1 MEEKRV
7 LIVDDEESFRHMLS
21 VILDKQ
27 GYAVDTA
34 SDGEQ
39 ALDKMERGLFDEIL
53 CDIRMPRMDGIEF
66 LRRAKEAQPESTIIM
81 MSAYGTLDTAVEAMK
96 LGAYDYI
103 SKPFKPDE
111 IILTLKKAEEREK
124 LRKENVYLRKEVR
137 KEYNFN
143 NIISKNEKMRD
154 IFDTIVKVA
163 RYKSTILIMGESGTG
178 KELVAK
184 AIHFNSDRSSGSFV
198 AVNCGAI
205 PENLLESELFGH
217 VKGSFTDAVRTK
229 KGLFEEAHSGTL
241 FLDEIGELPLSL
253 QVKLLRVLQDGE
265 IRRIGDS
272 RSIRI
277 DVRIIAATVKDL
289 EKAVR
294 DGSFRDDLFYRLNV
308 LPLRLPPLCDRK
320 EDIPLLA
327 EHFIAK
333 FSESLRKG
341 IKGITPEAYKVLL
354 RYSWPGNVRELENVV
369 ERGLVL
375 TDTELI
381 DVENLPPEIQGANEN
396 SAFAQIDEYSIKKAT
411 RILEKELIRKALR
424 KTGGNHTHA
433 SRILE
438 ISHRTLLY
446 KMKEYGIREEGT
458 RQELADFRTG
468 RSLMGTARRGIPPA
482 YACHRGT
489 QLKCLTMSR

>member
-7 LIVDDEESFRHMLS
+7 LVVDDEESFRHMLS
-21 VILDKQ
+21 VILEKQ
-27 GYAVDTA
+27 GYEVDTA
-34 SDGEQ
+34 KDGEQ
-39 ALDKMERGLFDEIL
+39 ALEKMESGLFDEVL
-53 CDIRMPRMDGIEF
+53 CDIRMPQMDGIEF
-66 LRRAKEAQPESTIIM
+66 LKRAKEAQPESTIIM

-124 LRKENVYLRKEVR
+124 LRKENVYLRREVK
-137 KEYNFN
+137 KEYNFS
-143 NIISKNEKMRD
+143 NIISKNEKMGE
-154 IFDTIVKVA
+154 IFDTIGKVA

-184 AIHFNSDRSSGSFV
+184 AIHFNSDRSSSPFV

-217 VKGSFTDAVRTK
+217 VKGSFTDAVRTI

-272 RSIRI
+272 RAIKI

-294 DGSFRDDLFYRLNV
+294 EGAFRDDLFYRLNV

-327 EHFIAK
+327 EHFVAK
-333 FSESLRKG
+333 FSESLGKG
-341 IKGITPEAYKVLL
+341 IKGITPEAYKALL

-375 TDTELI
+375 TDTKLI

-411 RILEKELIRKALR
+411 RSLEKELIRKALR
-424 KTGGNHTHA
+424 KTGGNHTRA
-433 SRILE
+433 SKILE

-446 KMKEYGIREEGT
+446 KIKEYEIREDWAK
-458 RQELADFRTG
+458 QE
-468 RSLMGTARRGIPPA
+468 
-482 YACHRGT
+482 
-489 QLKCLTMSR
+489 